1 MCVLCLV
8 PGATAIVSAS
18 GSTERKLLRG
28 GGRVCV
34 CPIHRLR
41 QHRHH
46 RRVPGAICPRCVCVC
61 VYVPVRW
68 RQAFLLVFL
77 PAVSLCL
84 ITFLCVHRLCTFFPR
99 RLSLCILNLF
109 VCVWV
114 CCARDSFHLWFCVR
128 ALCVVVVLS
137 LHAVPLFGVC
147 VCCVVCLHKRDR
159 TC

>member
-1 MCVLCLV
+1 MCVVFSPWCDSHCVGVGLYWEKASQRWRESLCL
-8 PGATAIVSAS
+8 PDP
-18 GSTERKLLRG
+18 STPTTPTPSPSSWSNLSE
-28 GGRVCV
+28 V
-34 CPIHRLR
+34 
-41 QHRHH
+41 
-46 RRVPGAICPRCVCVC
+46 CVCVC
-61 VYVPVRW
+61 VCVPVRW

-99 RLSLCILNLF
+99 LLSLCILNLF

-114 CCARDSFHLWFCVR
+114 CCARDSFHLWFCAR